1 MKKAAVSAEV
11 VIELERAM
19 AQYAA
24 MHSPHEG
31 WAIILEEL
39 EELWD
44 EVKVRDDQRSVE
56 RMRAEA
62 VQVAAMAMR
71 FIIDI
76 CGGGSGADA

>member
-31 WAIILEEL
+31 WAIIREEL
-39 EELWD
+39 DELWD
-44 EVKVRDDQRSVE
+44 EVRVKDAQRSVQ
-56 RMRAEA
+56 RMRQEA

-71 FIIDI
+71 FVLDV
-76 CGGGSGADA
+76 CKG